1 MCVPLRFFPEL
12 TATREGDR
20 EMSQCDIFTIK
31 NILRKI
37 GDVDW
42 KALGIKLNLD
52 PAKLIEIECKH
63 RGLIGDCRYNMIEF
77 WLTNDTSASW
87 EKLEAALATRSV
99 RTQEVMRDLES
110 E

>member
-37 GDVDW
+37 GDV
-42 KALGIKLNLD
+42 
-52 PAKLIEIECKH
+52 P
-63 RGLIGDCRYNMIEF
+63 
-77 WLTNDTSASW
+77 SP
-87 EKLEAALATRSV
+87 V
-99 RTQEVMRDLES
+99 VDLP
-110 E
+110 

>member
-42 KALGIKLNLD
+42 KALGIKLNFD